1 MTTLEQ
7 ILVLAALAVVLGMF
21 GMLVASIRW
30 NRQQDGLGN
39 LVAKLATLEG
49 ENKRLRASSNETHMI
64 SMDHQRQV
72 LRLRRDYR
80 FSQTANERHKR
91 ANRRLR
97 ELPEVEPLRQAYR
110 LAQAK
115 ATAEKRAAYEAKE
128 AYADEH
134 RVVQGKTRAERMATS
149 ILGTIPNPRRE
160 DAEEATK
167 AQMSRAGL

>member
-30 NRQQDGLGN
+30 NRQQHGLGN

-64 SMDHQRQV
+64 SMDLQRRY
-72 LRLRRDYR
+72 LRLLRDYR
-80 FSQTANERHKR
+80 FSQKANERHKR

-97 ELPEVEPLRQAYR
+97 ELPEVQEAL
-110 LAQAK
+110 AK

-134 RVVQGKTRAERMATS
+134 RVVRGKTRADFVDKTVRE
-149 ILGTIPNPRRE
+149 TIPNPLL
-160 DAEEATK
+160 EEATPE
-167 AQMSRAGL
+167 QMARVI